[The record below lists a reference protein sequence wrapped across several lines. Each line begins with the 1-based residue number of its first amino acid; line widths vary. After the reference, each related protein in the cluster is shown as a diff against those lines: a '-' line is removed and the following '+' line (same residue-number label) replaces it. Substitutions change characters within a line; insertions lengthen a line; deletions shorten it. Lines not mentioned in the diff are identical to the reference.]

1 MILKKNFSFLLLFFF
16 CCSTLSAQDFSAKI
30 ESTSEFRS
38 SDPRETA
45 LDIYLHYDGLD
56 INEYTLFKV
65 IPSLAIDNLGN
76 RLSAAGEPDF
86 LRPSISHAKLEGPMR
101 DASSLQQVVM
111 QIQCFNPSLENGA
124 IVRIPNFYDKRGT
137 NLLASYK
144 EYQGLNFVVTDNIGT
159 RAEVAALMGKDSLPD
174 YMGSEFK
181 PRPDQDWYATYL
193 LFEDPEGQIMKIE
206 ILDAAGNP
214 VEHVNWDRL
223 SYGKVVQQRRIYF
236 QTPIHKDWTLQLVIE
251 NEKAFQEYT
260 FEFYDIAL
268 H

>member
-1 MILKKNFSFLLLFFF
+1 MKMNFSSLLLLLI

-38 SDPRETA
+38 SDPGETA

-86 LRPSISHAKLEGPMR
+86 LRPSISHAKLEGPIR

-111 QIQCFNPSLENGA
+111 QIQCFNPSIENGA
-124 IVRIPNFYDKRGT
+124 IVRIPNFYDKRGA
-137 NLLASYK
+137 NLLAPYH
-144 EYQGLNFVVTDNIGT
+144 EYQDLNFVVIDSIGT
-159 RAEVAALMGKDSLPD
+159 KAEIAALMGKDTLPD

-193 LFEDPEGQIMKIE
+193 LFEDPEGQIMKID

-236 QTPIHKDWTLQLVIE
+236 QTPIQKDWTLQLVLE
-251 NEKAFQEYT
+251 NEKALSEQT
-260 FEFYDIAL
+260 VEFVDVKL